1 MTTAD
6 IFNVGRVLKGPP
18 DATGKP
24 EWEYTLRKPT
34 QYEQGEFQRWLE
46 QRAHD
51 AVDRSSAPEAAKD
64 RRHHAIDVDAGLGKY
79 EYDGELGLAAR
90 FTPAGMVKI
99 IAIVLR
105 DQGLTEATAEPVVA
119 HCVREIALEL
129 IEKEESDPNA
139 VRLARIALGLGRLND
154 PAASGSS
161 SSSCATRPSA
171 APPTSPPSAGSPTT
185 SCSSSTPSSAAPTG

>member
-6 IFNVGRVLKGPP
+6 IFNVGRVIRGPANP
-18 DATGKP
+18 DGTPGRT
-24 EWEYTLRKPT
+24 YTLRKPT

-51 AVDRSSAPEAAKD
+51 AVDRGSASEAAKD
-64 RRHHAIDVDAGLGKY
+64 RRHHAIDIDAGLGKY

-105 DQGLTEATAEPVVA
+105 DQDVTEATAEPLVA
-119 HCVREIALEL
+119 HCIREIAAEM

-139 VRLARIALGLGRLND
+139 VRLARIALGLGNLND

-161 SSSCATRPSA
+161 SSSSATRPSD
-171 APPTSPPSAGSPTT
+171 APPTSTPSAGSPTT
-185 SCSSSTPSSAAPTG
+185 NCSSSTPSSAAPAG